1 MIIKY
6 SVYKIKKQNE
16 NCEIV
21 RNHEDNLDVHRMLFQ
36 LVDDCIKNL
45 PSKTDDFKISN
56 IVSLLTSMKRSG
68 DWGMSHYC
76 HYNQYPLYTG
86 DRPHAIYA
94 NVVLQLFV
102 ILGVLIKITRVVS
115 VYRKQVL
122 NNVSN

>member
-1 MIIKY
+1 
-6 SVYKIKKQNE
+6 
-16 NCEIV
+16 
-21 RNHEDNLDVHRMLFQ
+21 MLFQ

-94 NVVLQLFV
+94 RM
-102 ILGVLIKITRVVS
+102 LGVPVICNSGS
-115 VYRKQVL
+115 VDKDYKGSFAISYE
-122 NNVSN
+122 NKY